1 MTMEQRLSATTAP
14 RRLTL
19 GLLGTFAALALV
31 LASVGIY
38 GVMSFV
44 VVQRTRE
51 IGIRMALGASC
62 GEVLGLVLRQGLA
75 VTCWGLL
82 AGGLGAWAL
91 TRYLASLL
99 FAVSPADPP
108 TLLGASLLLGGIA
121 LLACLLPAWQAARID
136 PIRALRNE

>member
-1 MTMEQRLSATTAP
+1 
-14 RRLTL
+14 
-19 GLLGTFAALALV
+19 LLGTFAALALV

-51 IGIRMALGASC
+51 IGIRMALGASR

-75 VTCWGLL
+75 VTLWGLL
-82 AGGLGAWAL
+82 AGGLGTWVL

-99 FAVSPADPP
+99 FAVSPADLP
-108 TLLGASLLLGGIA
+108 TLLGASLLLGAIA
-121 LLACLLPAWQAARID
+121 LLACLLPAWRAARVD
-136 PIRALRNE
+136 PMRALRNE